1 MFFNIYIP
9 FAMLCKSSTFVMP
22 NYTCRNFRLNG
33 FLYPV
38 IMFRC
43 GISLATGILAAVF
56 LSYNL
61 KRQTKMKKSTSIRFD
76 LVRFHAWLKSENQI
90 CSALCDERVTNQ
102 EMLGA
107 FSAAFA
113 FFLLPLFCGL
123 PSLLLLLTSLKLLRS

>member
-1 MFFNIYIP
+1 MFFNIYNP
-9 FAMLCKSSTFVMP
+9 FAMLCKSTTFVMP

-61 KRQTKMKKSTSIRFD
+61 KRQTKMKKTTSIRLA
-76 LVRFHAWLKSENQI
+76 LVHFHAWLKSENTF
-90 CSALCDERVTNQ
+90 CSAICEERVSNLQT
-102 EMLGA
+102 LGV
-107 FSAAFA
+107 AAA
-113 FFLLPLFCGL
+113 CGALCALPLLGGI
-123 PSLLLLLTSLKLLRS
+123 PSILLLLTSSKILNK